1 MAHQN
6 FGNSGVVVDALAD
19 PRRGTSVEQRIQA
32 RIDLLK
38 VWFSDGIPAGLR
50 QSLPNS
56 LTQLRAWKLEEHGIE
71 PIGSPNDFTKTHPR
85 YGTLVSEAQ
94 EALTRLL
101 KKYPASGTA
110 LRRRAKAKPNVDTRP
125 DYEKLVSN
133 YHMERDQ
140 RLAAEKRA
148 MMADLRTRQA
158 EEELAALRRKIAE
171 DVSAGKFRAVQ

>member
-1 MAHQN
+1 MAHQT
-6 FGNSGVVVDALAD
+6 FGDSAVVVDALAG
-19 PRRGTSVEQRIQA
+19 PRKGMSVEQRIQA

-50 QSLPNS
+50 QLLPKS
-56 LTQLRAWKLEEHGIE
+56 LTQLRVWKLEEHGIE
-71 PIGSPNDFTKTHPR
+71 PIGSPNDFTTTHSR
-85 YGTLVSEAQ
+85 YGSLVSEAQ

-101 KKYPASGTA
+101 KKYPASGA
-110 LRRRAKAKPNVDTRP
+110 ARRRRPKAPPSADSRP
-125 DYEKLVSN
+125 EYEKVVSY

-140 RLAAEKRA
+140 RLSAEKRA
-148 MMADLRTRQA
+148 MMADLRTQQA